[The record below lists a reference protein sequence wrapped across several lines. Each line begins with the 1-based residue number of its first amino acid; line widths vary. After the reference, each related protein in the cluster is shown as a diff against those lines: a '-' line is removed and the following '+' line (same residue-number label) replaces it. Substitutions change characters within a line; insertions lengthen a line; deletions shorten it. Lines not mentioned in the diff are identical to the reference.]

1 MDLRWL
7 EDVLIL
13 LEEGNLTRAA
23 QRRAITQPA
32 FSRRIR
38 AFESWLGHDILDRDV
53 NRVKIRDS
61 ARNNE
66 TEIRALIQRLNGL
79 QKRMLLADADDAD
92 DAADAD
98 AADRADDADI
108 DDLEDDSDD
117 DVSDDDEL
125 DDEDEE
131 EEEPDPF
138 SEPESELDEELD
150 SESESELSPPQNLDA
165 CGWNAGNIGQR
176 GAEEWTRTR
185 SRGGRGPRTQPVPRR
200 GEDAAK
206 IPSNP
211 KALVRDA
218 SQAIGRP
225 AQL

>member
-1 MDLRWL
+1 MYLDGPAS
-7 EDVLIL
+7 ES
-13 LEEGNLTRAA
+13 EEEEEEEA
-23 QRRAITQPA
+23 
-32 FSRRIR
+32 
-38 AFESWLGHDILDRDV
+38 
-53 NRVKIRDS
+53 
-61 ARNNE
+61 
-66 TEIRALIQRLNGL
+66 
-79 QKRMLLADADDAD
+79 
-92 DAADAD
+92 
-98 AADRADDADI
+98 
-108 DDLEDDSDD
+108 
-117 DVSDDDEL
+117 
-125 DDEDEE
+125 E

-185 SRGGRGPRTQPVPRR
+185 SRERCGPRTQPVPRR

-218 SQAIGRP
+218 SQAIGPP